1 MNPRIQRRIQRYGW
15 DRAAAHYDAGWQ
27 NSLLPAQQRLM
38 ALAAARAGE
47 TVLDVACGTG
57 LVTFPLADAVGSTGR
72 VVATDLSD
80 AMVET
85 VRTRARIEG
94 QTHVDAFRAD
104 AESLDGIE
112 QDCFDLV
119 TCALGLMYCPDPL
132 KAMREALRV
141 LKPGGRAVF
150 AVWGA
155 RKHCG
160 WASLFS
166 IVDARV
172 QSTVCPLFFRLGG
185 RNVLA
190 DEMTEAGFVRLAE
203 RRISSTLNY
212 PDGEA
217 AADAAFLGG
226 PVALAYSRFDEATRR
241 EVRAEYLDSIRNY
254 RTSVDYR
261 ISGEFVVCSGY
272 KSVS

>member
-15 DRAAAHYDAGWQ
+15 DRAAAHYEAGWQ
-27 NSLLPAQQRLM
+27 HSLLPAQQRLM
-38 ALAAARAGE
+38 ALAAVSAGE
-47 TVLDVACGTG
+47 KVLDVACGTG
-57 LVTFPLADAVGSTGR
+57 LVTFPLADAVGPTGR

-85 VRTRARIEG
+85 VRTRAGLEG
-94 QTHVDAFRAD
+94 QTHVNAFRAD
-104 AESLDGIE
+104 AESLDGIGS
-112 QDCFDLV
+112 DCFDLV
-119 TCALGLMYCPDPL
+119 TCALGLMYCTDPL

-141 LKPGGRAVF
+141 LKPGGRAAF

-155 RKHCG
+155 REHCG

-185 RNVLA
+185 QRVLA
-190 DEMTEAGFVRLAE
+190 DQMAEAGFVRLSE
-203 RRISSTLNY
+203 RRVISSLPY
-212 PDGEA
+212 KDDDA

-226 PVALAYSRFDEATRR
+226 PVALAYSRFDETTQL
-241 EVRAEYLDSIRNY
+241 EIRAEYLDSIRNY
-254 RTSVDYR
+254 RTPAGYA
-261 ISGEFVVCSGY
+261 IPGEFVVCAGH
-272 KSVS
+272 KPIE